1 MSGSSPTPQETELE
15 KSLEDFELDK
25 KLYEVSGWNDTYF
38 WWNKDEQRSVGKQM
52 VIQQGRIFPDDIP
65 HYDLEY
71 VLAKLPRYIDR
82 GKEVWCLELEPLQY
96 LDGRT
101 DYGTW
106 QCNYW
111 HHGMGGKKGLK
122 VEDANTPR
130 NAAIKLCLELFAK
143 DSGLLQ

>member
-1 MSGSSPTPQETELE
+1 MN
-15 KSLEDFELDK
+15 EDFELDK
-25 KLYEVSGWNDTYF
+25 KLYEVSGWKLTYF
-38 WWNKDEQRSVGKQM
+38 EWAWYDNYSTNVPTEPQIRKRTGHGAIYAKYKV
-52 VIQQGRIFPDDIP
+52 P

-71 VLAKLPRYIDR
+71 VLAKLPRYIDIA
-82 GKEVWCLELEPLQY
+82 KEVWCLELEPLQY

-111 HHGMGGKKGLK
+111 HHGMGSLK

-130 NAAIKLCLELFAK
+130 NAAIKLCLELK
-143 DSGLLQ
+143 DRGLLQ